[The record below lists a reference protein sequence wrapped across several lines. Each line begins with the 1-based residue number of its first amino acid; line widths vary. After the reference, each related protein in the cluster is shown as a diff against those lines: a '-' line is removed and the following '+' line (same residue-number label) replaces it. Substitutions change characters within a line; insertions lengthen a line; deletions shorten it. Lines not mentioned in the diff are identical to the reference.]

1 MSHLGRWL
9 TELVDGEL
17 DWAERDRVL
26 NHLARCDECRGE
38 ANSLRALKRQMS
50 ALGDHAADE
59 SITSRLIDLACSG
72 EVLAFPLTGQADPS
86 YVELPV
92 RPRSRIRRSM
102 PGWKVLTG
110 SAGAALTVLGAA
122 GFLAGGI
129 SPGQPTPRV
138 TPAVETYWMQHSYD
152 VGQAPAAGP
161 APAPSGPAAATVS
174 PTGPGGRQASSAGQ
188 GSAGGSAS
196 AAGPAPSAAPSAPAV
211 PGHVGTASYLP

>member
-38 ANSLRALKRQMS
+38 ANSLRTLKRQMS

-72 EVLAFPLTGQADPS
+72 EVLALPLTGRQAAS
-86 YVELPV
+86 CLELPV
-92 RPRSRIRRSM
+92 RPRSRIRRAM

-129 SPGQPTPRV
+129 SQGQPVPRV

-161 APAPSGPAAATVS
+161 VPVPSGPAAGVS
-174 PTGPGGRQASSAGQ
+174 PAGSGGRNASSAGQ
-188 GSAGGSAS
+188 GSAGGSTS
-196 AAGPAPSAAPSAPAV
+196 AAGPTPSASPSAPAD
-211 PGHVGTASYLP
+211 PGHVGTASYPP

>member
-72 EVLAFPLTGQADPS
+72 EVLAFPLTGQAGAS
-86 YVELPV
+86 YAEPPV
-92 RPRSRIRRSM
+92 RSRSRIRRSM
-102 PGWKVLTG
+102 PGWKVVTG
-110 SAGAALTVLGAA
+110 SAGAALTVLGVA

-129 SPGQPTPRV
+129 SQGQPTPRV

-152 VGQAPAAGP
+152 VGQVPAAGP
-161 APAPSGPAAATVS
+161 APAPSGPAASVS
-174 PTGPGGRQASSAGQ
+174 PAGSGGRQALSAGQ
-188 GSAGGSAS
+188 RSTGGTTS
-196 AAGPAPSAAPSAPAV
+196 AAGPAP
-211 PGHVGTASYLP
+211 T

>member
-50 ALGDHAADE
+50 ALGDLAADE

-72 EVLAFPLTGQADPS
+72 EVLAFPLTGQADAS

-161 APAPSGPAAATVS
+161 APAPSGPAATVS
-174 PTGPGGRQASSAGQ
+174 PAGPGGRQASSAGQ

>member
-9 TELVDGEL
+9 SELVDGEL

-26 NHLARCDECRGE
+26 NHLARCDECRRE

-72 EVLAFPLTGQADPS
+72 EVLDFPLTGQADAS
-86 YVELPV
+86 YIERPV

-102 PGWKVLTG
+102 PDWKVLTG
-110 SAGAALTVLGAA
+110 SAAAALTMLGAA

-129 SPGQPTPRV
+129 PQGQPTPQV

-152 VGQAPAAGP
+152 VGQVPAAGP
-161 APAPSGPAAATVS
+161 APAPSGPSASVS
-174 PTGPGGRQASSAGQ
+174 PAGPGGHQASSAAQ
-188 GSAGGSAS
+188 GSAGGAAS

-211 PGHVGTASYLP
+211 PRHVGTASYAP